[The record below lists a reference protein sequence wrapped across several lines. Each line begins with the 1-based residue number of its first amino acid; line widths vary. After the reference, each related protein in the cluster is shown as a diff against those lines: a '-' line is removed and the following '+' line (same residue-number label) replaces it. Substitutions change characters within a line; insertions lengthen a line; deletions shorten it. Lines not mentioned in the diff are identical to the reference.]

1 MTKKDTLLEKLHNHF
16 YFEDYE
22 VDVVSET
29 SNMVVLSE
37 KNIPFNYC
45 VKVDEDNLYGF
56 SLSRNPDDNFLDLED
71 IGFLYNGFAEI
82 LIQNVEE
89 EVELFI
95 ENKLNISVH
104 KPSLLFEIVKTEII
118 CDDMYVRE
126 LTHTISLYGY
136 GELENIE
143 ELNKYVSKS
152 LFLLGLEKN
161 SYEFQDYPFIT
172 EYIGEDYFYDNN
184 DVDNMLKQEGKRI
197 KALVQNVPDMPFE
210 PIAYYN
216 SGVQE
221 TNNDVSFH
229 YFYKSIEYY
238 FDSRLKGEKKQLQK
252 VLQNCEDHLGNAIEF
267 GVAAGIIKQRN
278 ITNLNSIIYNRRC
291 RIVHSKKNADKKPPY
306 FLSTNLKI
314 DKNWSILIQMI
325 SLVVIGCYSNKK

>member
-1 MTKKDTLLEKLHNHF
+1 MSKKDTLLEKLHNRF
-16 YFEDYE
+16 YFEEYE
-22 VDVVSET
+22 VEVVNET

-56 SLSRNPDDNFLDLED
+56 SLSINKDDTFSDLED
-71 IGFLYNGFAEI
+71 IGFLYNGYAEV
-82 LIQNVEE
+82 LIENVEE

-118 CDDMYVRE
+118 CDDMYERDF
-126 LTHTISLYGY
+126 THTISLYG
-136 GELENIE
+136 ELGSIE
-143 ELNKYVSKS
+143 ELNKYISKS

-184 DVDNMLKQEGKRI
+184 DVDNMLKREGKRI
-197 KALVQNVPDMPFE
+197 KALMQNVSDMPFE

-238 FDSRLKGEKKQLQK
+238 FDNYIRGEKNQLQK
-252 VLQNCEDHLGNAIEF
+252 VLQDCKDHLGNAIEF
-267 GVAAGIIKQRN
+267 GITAGIISQRDIN
-278 ITNLNSIIYNRRC
+278 YLKKIIYDRRC
-291 RIVHSKKNADKKPPY
+291 RIVHSKKNADKRLPF
-306 FLSTNLKI
+306 FLSTNLNI
-314 DKNWSILIQMI
+314 DKNWSILMQMI
-325 SLVVIGCYSNKK
+325 SLVVIGHYSTKN